1 MSSLKEKTVK
11 GVVWSS
17 IDRFTS
23 QGISFVF
30 SMLIARMLM
39 PSDYGVVAMLGIF
52 MAVSGCFIDSGFG
65 TALVRKIDRTE
76 TDFSTVFYFNNV
88 VAILFYGLLWLASP
102 YIAAFYDLPLLEDV
116 TKIVGLNLI
125 VGTLG
130 AIQGTKLSIAIDF
143 KTRAKI
149 SVITTVFTGVVGL
162 YLAYKGYGVWALVF
176 QGLSSNVLRT
186 LLLWGY
192 VKWKPQWV
200 FSWKSFRELFSF
212 GSKMLA
218 SGLLDTIYNNIYTIV
233 IGKCFNSTALG
244 VYSRADGLA
253 QFPSSNIT
261 GVIQGVTFPVLSS
274 IQNDEERLAVG
285 YKKLLRLSAFI
296 IFPLMVGLAAVADPF
311 IRLVLTD
318 KWEGTIY
325 YLQILCFALMWYP
338 IHAINLNLLIVKG
351 HSDYFLKLEI
361 YKKIMGVT
369 MLCITFPF
377 GLVTMCYGRILGNI
391 IGVALNTYYTNKLI
405 GYGFFSQMKD
415 MLHVLIHSLVMGT
428 IAFWVVCMLPNLWL
442 KLIVGILTGMV
453 YYIVGAYLMKFEE
466 FDELLR
472 ILKLKKAKV

>member
-1 MSSLKEKTVK
+1 MGQSLKDKTVK

-30 SMLIARMLM
+30 SLLIARMLM
-39 PSDYGVVAMLGIF
+39 PSDYGVIAMLGIF

-102 YIAAFYDLPLLEDV
+102 IIADFYDLPLLEDV
-116 TKIVGLNLI
+116 TKVVGLNLI
-125 VGTLG
+125 IGALG
-130 AIQGTKLSIAIDF
+130 GIQNAKLSIAIDF

-149 SVITTVFTGVVGL
+149 SVITTLFTGIVGL
-162 YLAYKGYGVWALVF
+162 YLAYCGYGVWALVF
-176 QGLSSNVLRT
+176 QALSSNILRT
-186 LLLWGY
+186 ILLWSY
-192 VKWKPQWV
+192 VKWKPQWL
-200 FSWKSFRELFSF
+200 FSWKSFREMFSF

-218 SGLLDTIYNNIYTIV
+218 SGLLDTTYNNLYTIV
-233 IGKCFNSTALG
+233 IGKCFSSAALG

-261 GVIQGVTFPVLSS
+261 GVLQNVTFPVLSS
-274 IQNDEERLAVG
+274 IQNDEERLSIG

-325 YLQILCFALMWYP
+325 YLQILCFSLMWYP
-338 IHAINLNLLIVKG
+338 IHAINLNLLMAKG
-351 HSDYFLKLEI
+351 RSDYFLKLEVI
-361 YKKIMGVT
+361 KKIQGVII
-369 MLCITFPF
+369 LCITVPL
-377 GLVTMCYGRILGNI
+377 GLVAMCYGRIVSSLI
-391 IGVALNTYYTNKLI
+391 SLVWNTYYTKKII
-405 GYGFFSQMKD
+405 GYGYTQQMKD
-415 MLHVLIHSLVMGT
+415 LMHILLHTLVMGAIT
-428 IAFWVVCMLPNLWL
+428 YWVVCMLPNLWL
-442 KLIVGILTGMV
+442 KLIVGILAGMA
-453 YYIVGAYLMKFEE
+453 YYIAGAYLMKFEE
-466 FDELLR
+466 MKELLL
-472 ILKLKKAKV
+472 ILKRK